1 MKKLLISILIG
12 LLLILSAFLI
22 IQGIGLG
29 NFKILGITGI
39 KNKSEELNQKIQE
52 AGKLAEKDYKQAVS
66 DVETNAKKLAT
77 EKQSYEELTSNVD
90 GETQSTGQI
99 QKYEIETLWVKLGNH
114 ATSEGAIMKMDVI
127 TSGTAQGVY
136 NLKFTV
142 TGSYISITDF
152 ISDIEN
158 DSTLGFKIEEFKMT
172 PSGGSGELQATF
184 TCKEISIKD
193 VSQNT
198 VPTPTTEENNT
209 TNTNT
214 TNSTNNTNTTNT
226 NTTNNTNT
234 NTTNNTTNNTN
245 NTNNSTSTNNTTKQ
259 TNNTAQ

>member
-29 NFKILGITGI
+29 GIQILGVTGI

-66 DVETNAKKLAT
+66 DVETNAKKLAA
-77 EKQSYEELTSNVD
+77 EKEKYESLTTTVD
-90 GETQSTGQI
+90 GETVSTGQI

-114 ATSEGAIMKMDVI
+114 ATSEGAVMKMDVV
-127 TSGTAQGVY
+127 TSGAAQDVY

-158 DSTLGFKIEEFKMT
+158 DSTLGFKIEEFKMI
-172 PSGGSGELQATF
+172 PSGSEGDLQATF
-184 TCKEISIKD
+184 TCKEITIKD
-193 VSQNT
+193 VSQNVVKT
-198 VPTPTTEENNT
+198 ENQENQNNTNNTAGNNTNTTNTNSTNTSNNNT
-209 TNTNT
+209 TNTNTANNTNNTNT
-214 TNSTNNTNTTNT
+214 TNSTN
-226 NTTNNTNT
+226 TNNNT
-234 NTTNNTTNNTN
+234 I
-245 NTNNSTSTNNTTKQ
+245 Q
-259 TNNTAQ
+259 

>member
-22 IQGIGLG
+22 IQGIGIG

-66 DVETNAKKLAT
+66 DVESNAKKLSQ
-77 EKQSYEELTSNVD
+77 EKQTYEEMTTTVD
-90 GETQSTGQI
+90 GETVSSGQI

-114 ATSEGAIMKMDVI
+114 ATSEGAVMKMDVV
-127 TSGTAQGVY
+127 TSGAAQDVY

-158 DSTLGFKIEEFKMT
+158 DSTLGFKIEEFKMS
-172 PSGGSGELQATF
+172 PSGNEGDLQATF
-184 TCKEISIKD
+184 TCKEITIKD
-193 VSQNT
+193 VSQNVVQT
-198 VPTPTTEENNT
+198 NNNQDDQNNENNQEGNNTNTTNINSTNTANNNT
-209 TNTNT
+209 TSSNT
-214 TNSTNNTNTTNT
+214 TNSTNT
-226 NTTNNTNT
+226 
-234 NTTNNTTNNTN
+234 
-245 NTNNSTSTNNTTKQ
+245 